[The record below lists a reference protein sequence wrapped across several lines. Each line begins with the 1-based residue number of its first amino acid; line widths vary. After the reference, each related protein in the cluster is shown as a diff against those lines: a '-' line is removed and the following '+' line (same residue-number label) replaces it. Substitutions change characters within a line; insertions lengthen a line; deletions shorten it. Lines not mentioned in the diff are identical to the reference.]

1 MDISDDKRFLYL
13 HCMYAKDRDAAVAE
27 IDEAARPDDEG
38 AVLMALLNP
47 LSLPATLAMADTT
60 WHGQLVVVTAEI
72 GIVLIVAGMIGGI
85 YRLLRGP
92 HLSDRALAVDTIAIQ
107 LIGLVILL
115 TIPTGYARL
124 FRRDPDFVA
133 AELRWH
139 GRHRPVHRP
148 ASHEKREHQHHPGR
162 RGPGSTGHAR

>member
-1 MDISDDKRFLYL
+1 
-13 HCMYAKDRDAAVAE
+13 
-27 IDEAARPDDEG
+27 
-38 AVLMALLNP
+38 MALLN
-47 LSLPATLAMADTT
+47 LLTLPTTLATADTT

-115 TIPTGYARL
+115 TIRL
-124 FRRDPDFVA
+124 GTLVYFDGILVLSLLSFAGTVAIAQYIGRPHMKKEDSKTTAVVDPGQRATQDDAAVA
-133 AELRWH
+133 DN
-139 GRHRPVHRP
+139 P
-148 ASHEKREHQHHPGR
+148 
-162 RGPGSTGHAR
+162 